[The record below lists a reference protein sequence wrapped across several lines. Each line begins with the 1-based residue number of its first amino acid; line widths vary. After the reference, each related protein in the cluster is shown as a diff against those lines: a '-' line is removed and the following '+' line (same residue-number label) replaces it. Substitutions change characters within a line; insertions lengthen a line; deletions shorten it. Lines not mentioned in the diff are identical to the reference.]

1 MLIFLLDISSE
12 RVQVPNKK
20 DGEEQEGENKEET
33 GEQEEI
39 DDKGDVEDKEELHDE
54 ISQDMIEEERRKA
67 HKKREYVKEL
77 KARIERIQKE
87 KKEKIAKVKN
97 GKSEEK

>member
-1 MLIFLLDISSE
+1 MAEIAPAITAKIRCTPPTLNI
-12 RVQVPNKK
+12 
-20 DGEEQEGENKEET
+20 ET

-39 DDKGDVEDKEELHDE
+39 NDKGDVEDKEELHDE

-87 KKEKIAKVKN
+87 KEEKIAKVKN

>member
-1 MLIFLLDISSE
+1 M
-12 RVQVPNKK
+12 VKNKK
-20 DGEEQEGENKEET
+20 ER
-33 GEQEEI
+33 I

>member
-1 MLIFLLDISSE
+1 MEKASSLCEQLKIELKEYDLIDLLEKLSCLRFLILTNSI
-12 RVQVPNKK
+12 KC
-20 DGEEQEGENKEET
+20 
-33 GEQEEI
+33 
-39 DDKGDVEDKEELHDE
+39 
-54 ISQDMIEEERRKA
+54 IEEERRKA

-87 KKEKIAKVKN
+87 KEEKIAKVKN

>member
-1 MLIFLLDISSE
+1 MMIHLLNSYADISSE

-20 DGEEQEGENKEET
+20 MVKKQEGENK
-33 GEQEEI
+33 EEI

-87 KKEKIAKVKN
+87 KKKK
-97 GKSEEK
+97 